1 MPLGATV
8 TGLKLLAMAIPPGT
22 RWSGACRACADAFSN
37 AFRPSSHWPAARRER
52 PYGTGAEA
60 RVAVAILICTT
71 RKKTI
76 ISVAYDD
83 DERHAI
89 EPHAASRGF
98 RAARRW
104 RAWRFHVGG
113 ARPPARGAVAAH
125 RRHLGHV
132 GGSDECRGADRRP
145 RRRGRRRRARRAGKF
160 LATGIAGG
168 VVEPAAAH
176 SARRA
181 ARPLDARP
189 FAGLRRDG
197 PDGALVL
204 ALRSQPGRRKSL
216 AQYPGRDRRFRSVGA
231 SVDQALRHR
240 DQRPHGA
247 WPGLP
252 KQRNHARRAA
262 RVGLPPHA
270 VPGDRDRWRK
280 LLGRRLFRQSHHHA
294 AGTGM

>member
-37 AFRPSSHWPAARRER
+37 AFRPSSHGPAARRER

-113 ARPPARGAVAAH
+113 ARPPARGTVAAH

-132 GGSDECRGADRRP
+132 GGSDECRGSRRRP
-145 RRRGRRRRARRAGKF
+145 RQGRRRRRACRVGEF
-160 LATGIAGG
+160 LAPRIQCSRA
-168 VVEPAAAH
+168 EPATAH
-176 SARRA
+176 A
-181 ARPLDARP
+181 ARHPAGPLDPRP
-189 FAGLRRDG
+189 FAGLPRDG
-197 PDGALVL
+197 
-204 ALRSQPGRRKSL
+204 
-216 AQYPGRDRRFRSVGA
+216 
-231 SVDQALRHR
+231 
-240 DQRPHGA
+240 
-247 WPGLP
+247 
-252 KQRNHARRAA
+252 
-262 RVGLPPHA
+262 
-270 VPGDRDRWRK
+270 
-280 LLGRRLFRQSHHHA
+280 
-294 AGTGM
+294 